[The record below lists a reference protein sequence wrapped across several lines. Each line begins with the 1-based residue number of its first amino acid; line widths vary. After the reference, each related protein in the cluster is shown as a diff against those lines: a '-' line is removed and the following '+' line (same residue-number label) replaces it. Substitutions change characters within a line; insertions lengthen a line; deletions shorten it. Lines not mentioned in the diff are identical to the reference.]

1 MKEGEGVS
9 QRTYMGGL
17 WTWIM
22 VWGLTMKVGG
32 GLGKGGKRGKSEKTV
47 ISNTAED
54 ILILCS

>member
-1 MKEGEGVS
+1 MDMDNGVGTDYES
-9 QRTYMGGL
+9 
-17 WTWIM
+17 
-22 VWGLTMKVGG
+22 GG